1 MVSKNNAKSIHEILA
16 FRKKNQIPS
25 FYSSRDLIL
34 KVMGGKASNILFFL
48 PFQAYTCATNDL
60 FQI

>member
-1 MVSKNNAKSIHEILA
+1 MFPKLKLVSLSNNLE
-16 FRKKNQIPS
+16 KNQIPS

-48 PFQAYTCATNDL
+48 PFQKQEDWNSYGG
-60 FQI
+60 